1 MYGPL
6 LNYSFIKW
14 SIGFLTNKRPFPFS
28 PLPSDIYDVCV
39 FSMTERCD
47 QIIQCQDKSDEDN
60 CSLLVFE
67 ESYNKL
73 VAPFVL
79 NPTDNSIIPVSIKV
93 STSLRNVLEISEF
106 THTID
111 LKLGISLEWYDNRIL
126 FHNLKNKDALNVL
139 SISEV

>member
-1 MYGPL
+1 MM
-6 LNYSFIKW
+6 
-14 SIGFLTNKRPFPFS
+14 
-28 PLPSDIYDVCV
+28 CV

-73 VAPFVL
+73 VAPISF
-79 NPTDNSIIPVSIKV
+79 NSTDNSIIPVSIKV
-93 STSLRNVLEISEF
+93 STSLRNVLEISES

-111 LKLGISLEWYDNRIL
+111 LKLGISLEWYDNRVL
-126 FHNLKNKDALNVL
+126 FYNLKIKDALNVL
-139 SISEV
+139 SNSEV

>member
-1 MYGPL
+1 
-6 LNYSFIKW
+6 
-14 SIGFLTNKRPFPFS
+14 
-28 PLPSDIYDVCV
+28 
-39 FSMTERCD
+39 MTERCD
-47 QIIQCQDKSDEDN
+47 QIIQCQDKSDEDD

-73 VAPFVL
+73 VAPFFL

-111 LKLGISLEWYDNRIL
+111 LKLGISLEWYDNRVL
-126 FHNLKNKDALNVL
+126 FHNLKRKEALNVL
-139 SISEV
+139 STSEV

>member
-1 MYGPL
+1 MM
-6 LNYSFIKW
+6 
-14 SIGFLTNKRPFPFS
+14 
-28 PLPSDIYDVCV
+28 CV

-73 VAPFVL
+73 VPPISF
-79 NPTDNSIIPVSIKV
+79 NPTDKSVIPVSVKV
-93 STSLRNVLEISEF
+93 STSLRNVLEISES

-111 LKLGISLEWYDNRIL
+111 LKLGISLEWYDNRVQY
-126 FHNLKNKDALNVL
+126 HNLKSRDSLNVL
-139 SISEV
+139 SNSEVYVYVFKVHHQCMKFH